1 MVSAVDH
8 DPAVA
13 LAKAGGILGCVGQRT
28 SLGTGAT
35 VKGPG
40 EASLK
45 MLNALLGVKTH
56 LNRKWDTEFWEV
68 D

>member
-13 LAKAGGILGCVGQRT
+13 LAKASGILGCVWQRT
-28 SLGTGAT
+28 SPGTGGT

-40 EASLK
+40 EASLN
-45 MLNALLGVKTH
+45 MLNALLGVKTCSS
-56 LNRKWDTEFWEV
+56 RTWDTILEV

>member
-13 LAKAGGILGCVGQRT
+13 LAKASGILGCVWQRT
-28 SLGTGAT
+28 SPGTGGT
-35 VKGPG
+35 VKGTD

-45 MLNALLGVKTH
+45 MLNALLSVKTYSS
-56 LNRKWDTEFWEV
+56 RMWDTIPEV